1 MITLKSLWHHFTEAM
16 EKANIFYYTCKYFMS
31 HRVRRDPL
39 VVYTTM
45 DVTVIR
51 GEFNRLFKGALA
63 AIAESAF

>member
-1 MITLKSLWHHFTEAM
+1 
-16 EKANIFYYTCKYFMS
+16 MS